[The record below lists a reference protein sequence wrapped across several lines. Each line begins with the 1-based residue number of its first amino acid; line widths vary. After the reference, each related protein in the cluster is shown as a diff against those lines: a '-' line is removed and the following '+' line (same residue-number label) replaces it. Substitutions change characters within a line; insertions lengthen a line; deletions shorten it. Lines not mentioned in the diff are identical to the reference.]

1 MAPVPGLM
9 STRAAGDPLAQ
20 NLTRS
25 QVIGESWAQGFNI
38 GSVVILLLFV
48 LCNYRKGVVLHKL
61 ILLELFL
68 AGWNGIF
75 IFFDDPAYGWILSS
89 TAALLYISYNL
100 HNVISW
106 FKIKPFLP
114 RWGGLLFII
123 SLMLVQPYWVLETV
137 ANFQYFNLLGNNM
150 FTKSRY
156 VEPIAR
162 DPWWIFTTVKLV
174 MVINKN
180 YGYTLVALIRT
191 SPRFGVLLLCMF
203 MSIIFLATDVAVT
216 ATMSSPS
223 GINPFWRL
231 ALVFKCASDVIFLD
245 DFKSVLD
252 HIAETALRRIN
263 NSGQYGSSLHGL
275 SARHNGSNTRQISNL
290 NSGPVVAMS
299 TKNKRGNVA
308 GVTNAASGWTPSRLA
323 RSRLSLDSDEIRL
336 GLTSVEGSRKQ
347 NDGNIMTK
355 TMIVISDQS
364 DVSHTHSCI
373 SADTYGSK
381 EDILGTRNG
390 DKGQHEQGNRKSG
403 FVSTDIMSNSL
414 EKSQPK
420 PSPTGDLGP
429 EIPMVPIK
437 AQLSLGGKR
446 DSI

>member
-1 MAPVPGLM
+1 MAPVPGLV
-9 STRAAGDPLAQ
+9 STRAAGDPLAE

-89 TAALLYISYNL
+89 TSALLYISYNL

-106 FKIKPFLP
+106 LKIKPFLP

-123 SLMLVQPYWVLETV
+123 SLMLVQPYWILETV
-137 ANFQYFNLLGNNM
+137 ANFQYFNLLGNN
-150 FTKSRY
+150 
-156 VEPIAR
+156 I

-216 ATMSSPS
+216 ATMSTPS

-275 SARHNGSNTRQISNL
+275 SARHNGMNTRQPPNL
-290 NSGPVVAMS
+290 GAGPGVAMS

-308 GVTNAASGWTPSRLA
+308 AVTNAASGWTPSRLA

-347 NDGNIMTK
+347 NDGNMMAK

-381 EDILGTRNG
+381 EDILAAANG
-390 DKGQHEQGNRKSG
+390 DKGQQERGNRTSAY
-403 FVSTDIMSNSL
+403 VSTDIVSNSRL

-420 PSPTGDLGP
+420 PSPSPSIGDGQ

-437 AQLSLGGKR
+437 AQLSLRRKS